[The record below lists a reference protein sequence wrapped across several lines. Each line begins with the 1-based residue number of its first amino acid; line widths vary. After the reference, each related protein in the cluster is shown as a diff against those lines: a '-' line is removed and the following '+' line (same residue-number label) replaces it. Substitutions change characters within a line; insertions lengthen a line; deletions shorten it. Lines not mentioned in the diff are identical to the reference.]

1 MKRTWLVVLLVIAV
15 VAFAFIAQARTS
27 YWGEYEAEAS
37 RELRDLGDAGLTDAI
52 SLAVDEIANDA
63 RWTGTR
69 KEAHDLFRDFLA
81 THVGITP
88 PANWDAEVSDAQ
100 DAAVDFMAFMDGLVV
115 DDQRL
120 TQAAKDAI
128 LAYARANAA
137 FEAVP
142 IEE

>member
-1 MKRTWLVVLLVIAV
+1 MKKVLAAVLCVGMVCGIAV
-15 VAFAFIAQARTS
+15 ARTS

-37 RELRDLGDAGLTDAI
+37 RELRDLGDAGLTSAL

-69 KEAHDLFRDFLA
+69 KEAHDLVRDFLA

-88 PANWDAEVSDAQ
+88 PANWDAEVSDTQ
-100 DAAVDFMAFMDGLVV
+100 DAAVDFMTFMDGLVV

-120 TQAAKDAI
+120 TQGAKDAI
-128 LAYARANAA
+128 LAYARANAE

-142 IEE
+142 VEE